1 MAVPADKKITRARYN
16 LADARAPHR
25 GFGRPPPS
33 DNIRTAIGAVVD
45 PHDIDGERHQV
56 RINRLVDVLEDE
68 RAHRRISEAAYQAGQ
83 SLLRVFRRAPGPGNA
98 SNWAG
103 ASRVDTCLAKE
114 LVIERQ
120 FDAARAITRLK
131 AWLESGSVLGRIDG
145 RLVARIL
152 HEGKSYAE
160 AAALQGKSGDRGARY
175 IATRFRDALEALAEL
190 LAATGRPRRGS

>member
-1 MAVPADKKITRARYN
+1 MAVPAKKQITRARYN
-16 LADARAPHR
+16 LADARTPHR

-68 RAHRRISEAAYQAGQ
+68 RAHRRISEAAYVAGQ
-83 SLLRVFRRAPGPGNA
+83 QLMRVFGRARGPGNA

-103 ASRVDTCLAKE
+103 ASRVDAFVSKE
-114 LVIERQ
+114 LAVIGGL
-120 FDAARAITRLK
+120 DAARAITKLK
-131 AWLESGSVLGRIDG
+131 RWLESGSVLGKIDG
-145 RLVARIL
+145 RLVGRIL

-160 AAALQGKSGDRGARY
+160 CAALQGRAGDRGTRY
-175 IATRFRDALEALAEL
+175 IATRFRDALEALAEAQ
-190 LAATGRPRRGS
+190 AAIGGGRRGP

>member
-1 MAVPADKKITRARYN
+1 MAVPAKKQITRARYN
-16 LADARAPHR
+16 LADARTPHR

-68 RAHRRISEAAYQAGQ
+68 RAHRRISEAAYVAGQ
-83 SLLRVFRRAPGPGNA
+83 QLMRVFGRARGPGNA

-103 ASRVDTCLAKE
+103 ASRVDSFVSKE
-114 LVIERQ
+114 LAVIGGL
-120 FDAARAITRLK
+120 DAARAITKLK
-131 AWLESGSVLGRIDG
+131 AWLRSELGAIDAN
-145 RLVARIL
+145 LVVRVL

-160 AAALQGKSGDRGARY
+160 VAALQGKAGPRGTTYVAH
-175 IATRFRDALEALAEL
+175 RFRDALEALAEAQ
-190 LAATGRPRRGS
+190 AATGAARKQP